1 MIDATHPLPVVR
13 QAQLL
18 DVSRSSVYYLPQ
30 PTSDTDLALMRRID
44 ELHMELPFAGSR
56 MLRDLLRNDG
66 VDIGRKHVA
75 TLMRKM
81 GIEALY
87 QKPKTTRRHAQHL
100 VFPYLLRKLAIT
112 RPNHVW
118 AADITFIPMAR
129 GFVYLVAVVDWATRR
144 VLAWRLSNSLS
155 ADFCIEALREAITR
169 YGVPEIF
176 NTDQGSQFTD
186 GNFVG
191 VLREHHI
198 EISMDGKGCWRDNV
212 FIERLW
218 KTIKYEQV
226 YLHAYATVSE
236 ARSKLAA
243 YLDFYNR
250 RRPHRSLDGRTPD
263 DVYFTSL
270 PQLAAA

>member
-1 MIDATHPLPVVR
+1 
-13 QAQLL
+13 
-18 DVSRSSVYYLPQ
+18 
-30 PTSDTDLALMRRID
+30 
-44 ELHMELPFAGSR
+44 
-56 MLRDLLRNDG
+56 
-66 VDIGRKHVA
+66 
-75 TLMRKM
+75 
-81 GIEALY
+81 
-87 QKPKTTRRHAQHL
+87 

-118 AADITFIPMAR
+118 AADITYIPMAR

-144 VLAWRLSNSLS
+144 VLAWRLSNSLG
-155 ADFCIEALREAITR
+155 ADFCVEALRKAITR

-186 GNFVG
+186 GDFIG
-191 VLREHHI
+191 VLREHRI

-212 FIERLW
+212 FVERLW
-218 KTIKYEQV
+218 KTVKYEQV

-236 ARSKLAA
+236 ARAKLSS
-243 YLDFYNR
+243 YIDFYNR
-250 RRPHRSLDGRTPD
+250 RRPHRALDGRTPD